1 MVEMGARFAKDL
13 YVKTAFDPAEGDCT
27 VTVEVITEEGV
38 VQTHTGEVTW
48 DE

>member
-1 MVEMGARFAKDL
+1 MLEMGARFAKDL
-13 YVKTAFDPAEGDCT
+13 YVKTAFDPDNGDCT

-38 VQTHTGEVTW
+38 VQTRAGEVTW